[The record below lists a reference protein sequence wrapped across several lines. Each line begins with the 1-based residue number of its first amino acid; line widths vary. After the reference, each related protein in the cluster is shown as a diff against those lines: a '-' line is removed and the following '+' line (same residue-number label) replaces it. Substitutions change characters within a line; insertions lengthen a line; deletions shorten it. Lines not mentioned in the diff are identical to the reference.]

1 MAIVTRQGE
10 GKYKIH
16 IKYYVELLAVVPFR
30 SEWDGRAYLSSY
42 ILYLHHL
49 PLVVCGQYHIVD

>member
-30 SEWDGRAYLSSY
+30 SGRDGMKNHIYPLIYYTY
-42 ILYLHHL
+42 IIPANDTY
-49 PLVVCGQYHIVD
+49 IVD

>member
-49 PLVVCGQYHIVD
+49 PLVVCGQ